1 MNDFE
6 LKNKQ
11 ATSIIEGYAS
21 LFGVADGGGDIVMPG
36 AFRESLERKGARGIR
51 MLFQHDPAEPVGVW
65 TEMRED
71 ARGLFVRGHLTLGV
85 FKADDLQAL
94 IDDGA
99 VDGLS
104 IGFQTQKAQRE
115 RGTGLRRLFKIDLW
129 EISLVTF
136 PMLTGARLAK
146 FRARWPDTSAKP
158 LTAWMK

>member
-1 MNDFE
+1 MNAF
-6 LKNKQ
+6 KNENKR

-36 AFRESLERKGARGIR
+36 AFRDSLARKGPANIR

-65 TEMRED
+65 TQMRED
-71 ARGLFVRGHLTLGV
+71 ARGLFVRGHLTPGV

-99 VDGLS
+99 MDGLS
-104 IGFQTQKAQRE
+104 IGFQTLKAQRD

-136 PMLTGARLAK
+136 PMLTGARLQK
-146 FRARWPDTSAKP
+146 FRARWPNPSTNRLAIRN
-158 LTAWMK
+158 

>member
-1 MNDFE
+1 MNALNNE
-6 LKNKQ
+6 NKR

-36 AFRESLERKGARGIR
+36 AFRDSLARKGPANIR

-65 TEMRED
+65 TQMRED
-71 ARGLFVRGHLTLGV
+71 ARGLFVRGHLTPGV

-99 VDGLS
+99 MDGLS
-104 IGFQTQKAQRE
+104 IGFQTLKAQRD

-136 PMLTGARLAK
+136 PMLTGARLQK
-146 FRARWPDTSAKP
+146 FRARWPKP
-158 LTAWMK
+158 STNRLAIRN

>member
-1 MNDFE
+1 MNLFD
-6 LKNKQ
+6 LQNKR
-11 ATSIIEGYAS
+11 ATSVIEGYAS

-36 AFRESLERKGARGIR
+36 AFRDSIARKGPTNIR

-71 ARGLFVRGHLTLGV
+71 ARGLFVRGHLTPGV

-99 VDGLS
+99 MDGLS
-104 IGFQTQKAQRE
+104 IGFQTLKAQRD

-136 PMLTGARLAK
+136 PMLTGARLRK
-146 FRARWPDTSAKP
+146 FRARWPTPSTNRFA
-158 LTAWMK
+158 TRN

>member
-1 MNDFE
+1 MDVSE
-6 LKNKQ
+6 IKNKS

-21 LFGVADGGGDIVMPG
+21 LFGVADASGDIVMPG
-36 AFRESLERKGARGIR
+36 AFSDSIARKGPANIR

-65 TEMRED
+65 TQMRED
-71 ARGLFVRGHLTLGV
+71 ARGLFVRGHLTPGV

-99 VDGLS
+99 MDGLS
-104 IGFQTQKAQRE
+104 IGFQTLKAQRD

-136 PMLTGARLAK
+136 PMLTGARLRK
-146 FRARWPDTSAKP
+146 FRARWPAPPTNR
-158 LTAWMK
+158 LETRN

>member
-1 MNDFE
+1 MNHSD
-6 LKNKQ
+6 LQNKR
-11 ATSIIEGYAS
+11 ATSVIEGYAS

-36 AFRESLERKGARGIR
+36 AFRDTLARKGPNNIR

-71 ARGLFVRGHLTLGV
+71 ARGLFVRGHLTPGV

-99 VDGLS
+99 MDGLS
-104 IGFQTQKAQRE
+104 IGFQTLKAQRD
-115 RGTGLRRLFKIDLW
+115 RGTGLRRIFKIDLW

-136 PMLTGARLAK
+136 PMLTGARLQK
-146 FRARWPDTSAKP
+146 FRARWPAPSANHSAKRN
-158 LTAWMK
+158 

>member
-1 MNDFE
+1 MNLSD
-6 LKNKQ
+6 LQNKR
-11 ATSIIEGYAS
+11 ATSFIEGYAS

-36 AFRESLERKGARGIR
+36 AFHDSIARKGPTNIR

-71 ARGLFVRGHLTLGV
+71 ERGLFVRGHLTPGV

-99 VDGLS
+99 MDGLS
-104 IGFQTQKAQRE
+104 IGFQTLKAQRD

-136 PMLTGARLAK
+136 PMLTGARLRK
-146 FRARWPDTSAKP
+146 FRARWPTPSTNRLA
-158 LTAWMK
+158 TRN